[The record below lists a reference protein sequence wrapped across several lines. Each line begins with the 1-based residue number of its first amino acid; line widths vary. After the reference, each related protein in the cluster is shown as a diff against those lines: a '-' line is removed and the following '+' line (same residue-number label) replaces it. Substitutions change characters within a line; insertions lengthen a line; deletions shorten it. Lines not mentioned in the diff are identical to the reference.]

1 MRIIAG
7 SLKGRRLNPP
17 TTLPVRPTTD
27 MARES
32 LFNIL
37 NNYEDYEDCTVLD
50 LFAGTGA
57 VSMEF
62 VSRGVKEVTSIDINN
77 LCTDFIKSAAQ
88 QFGVKNLHVVRTDVF
103 DLIKRAYKKFD
114 IIFADPPYALE
125 NLDQLP
131 DLIFNHNLLTEDG
144 IFILEHPREYQFEN
158 HPHFW
163 QHRNYGKVNFTFFV
177 NMTEETETETDTDT
191 EEAKDE

>member
-37 NNYEDYEDCTVLD
+37 NNYVDYEDCTVLD

-77 LCTDFIKSAAQ
+77 LCTDFIKSAAL

-131 DLIFNHNLLTEDG
+131 DLIFDHNMLTEDG
-144 IFILEHPREYQFEN
+144 IFILEHPSEYQFEN

-163 QHRNYGKVNFTFFV
+163 QHRNYGKVNFTFFA
-177 NMTEETETETDTDT
+177 NQLSPEE
-191 EEAKDE
+191 

>member
-7 SLKGRRLNPP
+7 SLKGRKLNPP
-17 TTLPVRPTTD
+17 ANLPVRPTTD

-37 NNYEDYEDCTVLD
+37 NNYVEFEDCSVMD

-57 VSMEF
+57 VSIEF
-62 VSRGVKEVTSIDINN
+62 VSRGAKDVTSIEINN
-77 LCTDFIKSAAQ
+77 QCTDYIKKETARM
-88 QFGVKNLHVVRTDVF
+88 GINNIHVVRADVF

-125 NLDQLP
+125 DLPKLP
-131 DLIFNHNLLTEDG
+131 DLIFSKDLLTEDG
-144 IFILEHPREYQFEN
+144 IFILEHPKEYNFED
-158 HPHFW
+158 HPNFW
-163 QHRNYGKVNFTFFV
+163 QHRIYGKVNFTFFAK
-177 NMTEETETETDTDT
+177 NLESEE
-191 EEAKDE
+191 

>member
-7 SLKGRRLNPP
+7 NLRGRRLNPP

-37 NNYEDYEDCTVLD
+37 NNYVDYDECAVLD

-57 VSMEF
+57 VSLEF
-62 VSRGVKEVTSIDINN
+62 VSRGAKEVTSVDINAQ
-77 LCTDFIKSAAQ
+77 CVDFIKSSAQ
-88 QFGVKNLHVVRTDVF
+88 QFGVKNLHVVRSDVF
-103 DLIKRAYKKFD
+103 DLLKRAYKKFD
-114 IIFADPPYALE
+114 IVFADPPYALE
-125 NLDQLP
+125 NLAQLP
-131 DLIFNHNLLTEDG
+131 DLVFEKNLLTNDG
-144 IFILEHPREYQFEN
+144 IFILEHPREFQFEE

-163 QHRNYGKVNFTFFV
+163 QHRHYGKVNFTFFAQTL
-177 NMTEETETETDTDT
+177 NEE
-191 EEAKDE
+191 

>member
-37 NNYEDYEDCTVLD
+37 NNYVDYEDCSVMD

-57 VSMEF
+57 MSLEF
-62 VSRGVKEVTSIDINN
+62 VSRGAKDVTAIDINN
-77 LCTDFIKSAAQ
+77 QCTDFIKSSAL

-103 DLIKRAYKKFD
+103 DLLKRAYKKFD
-114 IIFADPPYALE
+114 IVFADPPYALE
-125 NLDQLP
+125 QLPQLP
-131 DLIFNHNLLTEDG
+131 DLIFERDILTEDG
-144 IFILEHPREYQFEN
+144 IFILEHPREFQFEH

-163 QHRNYGKVNFTFFV
+163 QHRNYGKVNFTFF
-177 NMTEETETETDTDT
+177 
-191 EEAKDE
+191 AQKLDEDDN

>member
-7 SLKGRRLNPP
+7 TLRGRRLNP
-17 TTLPVRPTTD
+17 TQNLPVRPTTD

-37 NNYEDYEDCTVLD
+37 NNYVDYEECSVLD

-62 VSRGVKEVTSIDINN
+62 VSRGAKDVTSIDINAQ
-77 LCTDFIKSAAQ
+77 CTDFIKQSAA
-88 QFGVKNLHVVRTDVF
+88 QFGVKNLHVVRADVF
-103 DLIKRAYKKFD
+103 DLLKRANRKFD
-114 IIFADPPYALE
+114 IVFADPPYALE
-125 NLDQLP
+125 GLPTLP
-131 DLIFNHNLLTEDG
+131 DLVFEKGVLTDDG
-144 IFILEHPREYQFEN
+144 IFVLEHPREFGFEE

-163 QHRNYGKVNFTFFV
+163 QHRAYGKVNFTFFA
-177 NMTEETETETDTDT
+177 N
-191 EEAKDE
+191 KLDE

>member
-17 TTLPVRPTTD
+17 ATLPVRPTTD

-37 NNYEDYEDCTVLD
+37 NNYVDYEDCAVMD

-57 VSMEF
+57 MSLEF
-62 VSRGVKEVTSIDINN
+62 VSRGAKEVTSIDINN
-77 LCTDFIKSAAQ
+77 QCTDFIKASAK
-88 QFGVKNLHVVRTDVF
+88 QFGVNNIHVVRADVF

-114 IIFADPPYALE
+114 IIFADPPYALD
-125 NLDQLP
+125 NLPQLP
-131 DLIFNHNLLTEDG
+131 DLIFEHDLLTDDG
-144 IFILEHPREYQFEN
+144 IFILEHPRDYHFEE

-163 QHRNYGKVNFTFFV
+163 QHRNYGKVNFTFFAQKL
-177 NMTEETETETDTDT
+177 DD
-191 EEAKDE
+191 

>member
-7 SLKGRRLNPP
+7 SLRGRRLNPP

-37 NNYEDYEDCTVLD
+37 NNYVDYEECTVMD

-57 VSMEF
+57 VSFEF
-62 VSRGVKEVTSIDINN
+62 ISRGAKAVTSIDINN
-77 LCTDFIKSAAQ
+77 QCIDFIKQSATRM
-88 QFGVKNLHVVRTDVF
+88 GVNNLHAVRTDVF
-103 DLIKRAYKKFD
+103 DLLKRAYKRFD

-125 NLDQLP
+125 NLPQLP
-131 DLIFNHNLLTEDG
+131 DIVFASNVLTDDG
-144 IFILEHPREYQFEN
+144 IFILEHPREYQFEE

-163 QHRNYGKVNFTFFV
+163 QHRNYGKVNFSFFA
-177 NMTEETETETDTDT
+177 MKLSEE
-191 EEAKDE
+191 

>member
-7 SLKGRRLNPP
+7 ALRGRRLNPP

-37 NNYEDYEDCTVLD
+37 NNYVDYEECSVLD

-57 VSMEF
+57 VSLEF
-62 VSRGVKEVTSIDINN
+62 ISRGAKDVTSIDINAQ
-77 LCTDFIKSAAQ
+77 CTDLIKSTAK
-88 QFGVKNLHVVRTDVF
+88 QFNVNNIHVVRSDVF
-103 DLIKRAYKKFD
+103 ELIKRAYKKFD

-125 NLDQLP
+125 NLQQLP
-131 DLIFNHNLLTEDG
+131 DLIFEHDMLSEDG
-144 IFILEHPREYQFEN
+144 IFVLEHPREYQFEQ

-163 QHRNYGKVNFTFFV
+163 QHRNYGKVNFTFFAQKLD
-177 NMTEETETETDTDT
+177 EENNQ
-191 EEAKDE
+191 